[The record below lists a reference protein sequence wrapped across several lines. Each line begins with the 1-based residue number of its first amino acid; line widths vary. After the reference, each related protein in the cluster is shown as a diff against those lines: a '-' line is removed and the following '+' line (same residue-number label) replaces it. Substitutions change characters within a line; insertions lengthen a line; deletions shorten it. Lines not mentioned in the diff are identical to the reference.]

1 MRICVHN
8 CASIQATGP
17 IAWLLMALVVFSLAV
32 QVRPAL
38 SAPCSSK
45 APEAIVIAID
55 VGHTATNV
63 GATSARGIGE
73 YEFNLKLAQRV
84 REELLGAGFRSTSL
98 MVTALNGHSGL
109 NQRAARANGMNADIF
124 ISIHHD
130 GVRDKYLKPWLYED
144 KQHFFFDDST
154 GFSLHV
160 SPRYDESLR
169 LARIIAD
176 QLMASGLH
184 FTTSHEPNNPVGAR
198 VPYLDSSRGIYR
210 RDNLVILKHASMPA
224 VLLEAGVIVNR
235 DEELVVSTPAYQGI
249 VATAVTE
256 AVKKFCMPPE
266 APAAGTKLPKG
277 FVYLADIDP
286 GIRQDIRYAGLHNFV
301 GRPVEG
307 YLANECVLTEKAAHA
322 LSQVQAELAAKKLSL
337 IVWDCY
343 RPARAVSEFIAWSKT
358 SRDIRMKAEF
368 FPNTNKAQLF
378 ALGYLSSRSAHS
390 RGSTVDLGIVPAD
403 LPALSAYDPTASL
416 KPCTAAKAG
425 RFEDGT
431 IDLGTGYDCL
441 DPLAIT
447 ASPHITAEAMS
458 NRKLLQELMRR
469 FGFKPYSREWWHF
482 ELADEPFP
490 QQRFD
495 FPVIARALPPAVNV
509 KQEAAPEAGPS
520 R

>member
-1 MRICVHN
+1 MMRRQALHR
-8 CASIQATGP
+8 ASIHPKGP
-17 IAWLLMALVVFSLAV
+17 ITWLLMSLVVFSIVA
-32 QVRPAL
+32 QSRPAL
-38 SAPCSSK
+38 AVSCTSK
-45 APEAIVIAID
+45 APEDISIVLD

-73 YEFNLKLAQRV
+73 YEFNLKLAHRV
-84 REELLGAGFRSTSL
+84 TDELLGAGFRSTFL

-109 NQRAARANGMNADIF
+109 NQRADRANAMNADLF

-130 GVRDKYLKPWLYED
+130 GVRDKYLKPWLYEG
-144 KQHFFFDDST
+144 QQRGFFDDST

-160 SPRYDESLR
+160 SPRYPESLH
-169 LARIIAD
+169 LAQILAD

-184 FTTSHEPNNPVGAR
+184 FTTTHEPNNPAGAR
-198 VPYLDSSRGIYR
+198 VPYLDSTRGIYR
-210 RDNLVILKHASMPA
+210 RDNLVVLRHTNMPA

-235 DEELVVSTPAYQGI
+235 DEELLVQTPAYQTI
-249 VATAVTE
+249 IATAVTE
-256 AVKKFCMPPE
+256 AVKKFCKPAE

-286 GIRQDIRYAGLHNFV
+286 GIRQDIRYAGMHNFI

-307 YLANECVLTEKAAHA
+307 YLANECVLTEKAARA

-343 RPARAVSEFIAWSKT
+343 RPARAVREFLLWSRLPK
-358 SRDIRMKAEF
+358 DIRMKAEF
-368 FPNTNKAQLF
+368 FPNTNKSQLF
-378 ALGYLSSRSAHS
+378 TLGYLASRSAHS

-403 LPALSAYDPTASL
+403 LPALAAYDPMAPL
-416 KPCTAAKAG
+416 KSCTAVKAE

-441 DPLAIT
+441 DPLART
-447 ASPHITAEAMS
+447 SSSDVTAEARS
-458 NRKLLQELMRR
+458 NRKLLQQSMQR

-482 ELADEPFP
+482 ELAGEPFP
-490 QQRFD
+490 QQSFD
-495 FPVIARALPPAVNV
+495 FPIVGRGSPPGN
-509 KQEAAPEAGPS
+509 

>member
-1 MRICVHN
+1 MQLHALHR
-8 CASIQATGP
+8 ASIPAKGP
-17 IAWLLMALVVFSLAV
+17 LNWLLMSLVVFSFAA
-32 QVRPAL
+32 QSRPAL
-38 SAPCSSK
+38 AAPCTSK
-45 APEAIVIAID
+45 APGDISIVLD

-73 YEFNLKLAQRV
+73 YVFNLKLAQRV
-84 REELLGAGFRSTSL
+84 RDELLGAGFRSTFL

-109 NQRAARANGMNADIF
+109 NQRADRANAMNADIF

-130 GVRDKYLKPWLYED
+130 GVRDKYLEPWLYEG
-144 KQHFFFDDST
+144 QQRAFFDGSS

-160 SPRYDESLR
+160 SPRYPESLG
-169 LARIIAD
+169 LARILAD

-184 FTTSHEPNNPVGAR
+184 FTTIHETSNPRGAR
-198 VPYLDSSRGIYR
+198 VPFLDSTRGIYR
-210 RDNLVILKHASMPA
+210 RDNLVVLRHTNMPA

-235 DEELVVSTPAYQGI
+235 DEELLVSTPAYQSI
-249 VATAVTE
+249 IASAVTE
-256 AVKKFCMPPE
+256 AVKKFCKPAE
-266 APAAGTKLPKG
+266 ALAAGTTLPKG

-307 YLANECVLTEKAAHA
+307 YLANECVLTEKAARA

-343 RPARAVSEFIAWSKT
+343 RPTRAVRAFIAWSKK
-358 SRDIRMKAEF
+358 SQDIRMKAEF
-368 FPNTNKAQLF
+368 FPNTDKSRLF
-378 ALGYLSSRSAHS
+378 ALGYLASRSAHS

-403 LPALSAYDPTASL
+403 LPALSAYDPAAPL
-416 KPCTAAKAG
+416 KPCTAAKAE

-441 DPLAIT
+441 DPLARTSSPDVT
-447 ASPHITAEAMS
+447 AQAKS

-490 QQRFD
+490 QQSFD
-495 FPVIARALPPAVNV
+495 FPIVGRGSPPGANV
-509 KQEAAPEAGPS
+509 KQEAVPAPPKL
-520 R
+520 